1 MNEYERQKAS
11 NESPRKRWGKP
22 EEVAGI
28 AAYIASDNFSF
39 ATGNTIIVDGGTVI
53 V

>member
-1 MNEYERQKAS
+1 M
-11 NESPRKRWGKP
+11 KRWGRS

-28 AAYIASDNFSF
+28 EACIASDNFSF
-39 ATGNTIIVDGGTVI
+39 ATDNTIIVDGGTGI